1 MKGDNKRFWQNYA
14 KLYGPLMKISGKGFY
29 RDLCGGIA
37 RDFKG
42 DEQVL
47 ELACG
52 TGQLTFLLCDKVR
65 SYVATDFSENMV
77 AEARRLYGKLLRN
90 DDAKGRE
97 ALAADDE
104 SRNASADGEGS
115 SAVRGQLTFEVQDA
129 TALTY
134 PDNSF
139 DVVII
144 ANALHIM
151 PDPESALRQIRRV
164 LRPGGTLYAPTF
176 VQREGKA
183 FKPWIRLISLFGF
196 KTFNRWSAA
205 DFAAKV
211 ESLGFTV
218 VSSSLMDAGISPLLR
233 LKAVAR

>member
-1 MKGDNKRFWQNYA
+1 MAQA
-14 KLYGPLMKISGKGFY
+14 
-29 RDLCGGIA
+29 
-37 RDFKG
+37 
-42 DEQVL
+42 
-47 ELACG
+47 
-52 TGQLTFLLCDKVR
+52 
-65 SYVATDFSENMV
+65 
-77 AEARRLYGKLLRN
+77 
-90 DDAKGRE
+90 DADS
-97 ALAADDE
+97 ADCAADGSD
-104 SRNASADGEGS
+104 STCADISAAGEGS

-144 ANALHIM
+144 ANALHTM

-218 VSSSLMDAGISPLLR
+218 VNSSLMDAGISPPPPPQGRCKVAPSGDSTRSGPEASPCGHKTRRQPRPEKNFENDVIFSQKMSLR
-233 LKAVAR
+233 Y

>member
-1 MKGDNKRFWQNYA
+1 MAQA
-14 KLYGPLMKISGKGFY
+14 
-29 RDLCGGIA
+29 
-37 RDFKG
+37 
-42 DEQVL
+42 
-47 ELACG
+47 
-52 TGQLTFLLCDKVR
+52 
-65 SYVATDFSENMV
+65 
-77 AEARRLYGKLLRN
+77 
-90 DDAKGRE
+90 DADS
-97 ALAADDE
+97 ADCAADGSD
-104 SRNASADGEGS
+104 STCADISAAGEGS

-144 ANALHIM
+144 ANALHTM

-218 VSSSLMDAGISPLLR
+218 VNSSLMDAGISPPSSASRPLQGSPLR
-233 LKAVAR
+233 RQHPAGPQASPCGHETRRQP